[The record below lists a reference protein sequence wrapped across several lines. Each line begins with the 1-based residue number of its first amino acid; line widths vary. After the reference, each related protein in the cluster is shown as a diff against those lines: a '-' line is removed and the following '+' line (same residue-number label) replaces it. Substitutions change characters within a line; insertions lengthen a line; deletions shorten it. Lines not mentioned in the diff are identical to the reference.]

1 MSDPN
6 DKGFIP
12 PWMEKIA
19 IQGGWKE
26 AEKTISTLA
35 KIKPQAWKA
44 MGETIGILE
53 DFLEGGVIGGLA
65 DIGQDLKE
73 TVSLKVQEALSPIKN
88 EVEQA
93 LAEALAPIMPAIQA
107 IATEVATLFGRGM
120 GAIEAIVTGK
130 WDEWLKQETINFQKI
145 LDETLTGNLAEM
157 RLNMQKFL
165 KMTEEG
171 DFFRALAKGWEG
183 FWSDLGWK

>member
-6 DKGFIP
+6 REGFIP

-44 MGETIGILE
+44 MGETIETIT
-53 DFLEGGVIGGLA
+53 DFIEGGAVGGLK
-65 DIGQDLKE
+65 DIGQDLQE
-73 TVSLKVQEALSPIKN
+73 TITLQIEDFLSPLKN

-93 LAEALAPIMPAIQA
+93 LADALAPIMPAINDLVK
-107 IATEVATLFGRGM
+107 EVATLFSRGM
-120 GAIEAIVTGK
+120 GAIEAALTGK
-130 WDEWLKQETINFQKI
+130 WEEWLRKETISYQKI
-145 LDETLTGNLAEM
+145 LDETLTGDLAEM

-165 KMTEEG
+165 KMAGEG
-171 DFFRALAKGWEG
+171 DFFRALAMGWEG